1 MRRRSYFS
9 QFGKILRLRLSRSK
23 RTGASKHFAFLE
35 FEDAAVAEVVQKTM
49 VRCLFGVAGRGRMD
63 FLGN

>member
-1 MRRRSYFS
+1 MLTTMYRRSYFS
-9 QFGKILRLRLSRSK
+9 QFGTILRLRLSRSK

-49 VRCLFGVAGRGRMD
+49 VCSTPS
-63 FLGN
+63 